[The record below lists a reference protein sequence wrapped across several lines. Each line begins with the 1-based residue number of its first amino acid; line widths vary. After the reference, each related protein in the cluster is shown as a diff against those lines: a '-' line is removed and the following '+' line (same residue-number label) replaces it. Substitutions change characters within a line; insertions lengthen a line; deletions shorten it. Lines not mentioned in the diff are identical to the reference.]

1 MWVGVGMR
9 EDGLEGKGRGMRKRN
24 ERMHGW

>member
-1 MWVGVGMR
+1 MGRGVGMR